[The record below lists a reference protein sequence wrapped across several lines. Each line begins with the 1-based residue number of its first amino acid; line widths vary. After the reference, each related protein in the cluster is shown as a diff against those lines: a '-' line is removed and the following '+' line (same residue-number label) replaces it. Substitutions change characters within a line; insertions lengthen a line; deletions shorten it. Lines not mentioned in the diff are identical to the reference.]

1 MGWTKIR
8 RRCLPLGLALIV
20 LLLTPTPSSAYEDD
34 THYILTYVI
43 CRSVGFTH
51 DEAMTVAIADVA
63 MDDSDNTVAA
73 GSPTG
78 ASPHLHS
85 QWMWHAL
92 DYGTWNGP
100 NPWNTIATMGTSG
113 ILEQKNL
120 LFQVAQD
127 QWLNIGSGG
136 TLTEADKQQRLFLL
150 GVFFHYQQDTWA
162 HRIHYDPR
170 SGLTRKGFKAFT
182 TPMGHVTKSHVH
194 EPDRP
199 PYDPLAALTNLKDG
213 IIYARTFLRNVLH
226 RQPNAFFVNDD
237 FVDTAE
243 IVDSTW
249 DKRNPVFNNVKL
261 AYPKID
267 KSMVRRYLTAL
278 IRAQIDTYTNGQ
290 DPLDWLFVYENGTGK
305 TLWTQAVRLVGS
317 PDLANLQ
324 SVVNAFA
331 RVCNEYKDTL
341 GLGDIFPNTN
351 TFLLDRKAKAL
362 PNGRFHDNV
371 TSEYVVSMMGGWQEV
386 LGFPD
391 FTRTSNW
398 PIPTDVDL
406 WEARAKPSRSLQ
418 EITGA
423 WTLAPKPDGPSVN
436 PVTRIIS
443 VTVMKDGKI
452 LGVGENHLLYGK
464 ENLEA
469 DWALVPNT
477 GLFNAVTTM
486 PDGSILG
493 IGWPGK
499 TLRICDKSKLKDS
512 WKQSFSPQLYGQFVQ
527 WDNDKAQAQVDVV
540 TVLPN
545 GTVWIAVHKHDNSVN
560 FYTKA
565 AATARWELV
574 EPDHTI
580 VKSMTALPDG
590 GILGISSDGTLVLR
604 ATVESPSVGTKTF
617 WKRAPNCNAFTYVKD
632 RAVYGN
638 TIVLKAV
645 TTMPDGRL
653 LGLSEAGQLLIK
665 GKGAAWAID
674 DPDRHPNPN
683 GL

>member
-1 MGWTKIR
+1 MTKYKFRVTQQMGWTKIR
-8 RRCLPLGLALIV
+8 RRCLPLALAVIV

-51 DEAMTVAIADVA
+51 DEAMTVAVADVA
-63 MDDSDNTVAA
+63 MDDSDNVVAA

-78 ASPHLHS
+78 YSPHLHS
-85 QWMWHAL
+85 EWMWHAL

-100 NPWNTIATMGTSG
+100 NPWHTIPTMGTSG

-127 QWLNIGSGG
+127 QWLSIGSGG
-136 TLTEADKQQRLFLL
+136 TLTEAEKQQRLFLL

-162 HRIHYDPR
+162 HRDHYNAR
-170 SGLTRKGFKAFT
+170 TGLSRKGFKAFT
-182 TPMGHVTKSHVH
+182 TPMGHVIASHVH

-199 PYDPLAALTNLKDG
+199 PFDPLAALTNLKDG

-237 FVDTAE
+237 FVVTAE

-249 DKRNPVFNNVKL
+249 EKRNPVFNNVKL
-261 AYPKID
+261 AFPKVD
-267 KSMVRRYLTAL
+267 KNMVRRYLTAL

-290 DPLDWLFVYENGTGK
+290 DPLDRLFIFEHERGK
-305 TLWTQAVRLVGS
+305 SVLTETVRLVGS
-317 PDLANLQ
+317 PDQANLE
-324 SVVNAFA
+324 SVVIAFA
-331 RVCNEYKDTL
+331 RVCNEYKDKL
-341 GLGDIFPNTN
+341 GLGDIFPNTSS
-351 TFLLDRKAKAL
+351 FLLDRKVKAL
-362 PNGRFHDNV
+362 PNGRFHENV

-391 FTRTSNW
+391 FTRTSNEI
-398 PIPTDVDL
+398 IPTTSDL
-406 WEARAKPSRSLQ
+406 YGARPKPSRSLQ

-469 DWALVPNT
+469 DWALLPNT
-477 GLFNAVTTM
+477 GKFNAVTTM

-493 IGWPGK
+493 IDSLSK

-512 WKQSFSPQLYGQFVQ
+512 WKQSFSPMLYGQFEQ
-527 WDNDKAQAQVDVV
+527 WDNQARPDVV
-540 TVLPN
+540 TVLPD
-545 GTVWIAVHKHDNSVN
+545 GTVWIAVYNQRESVN
-560 FYTKA
+560 FFKKA
-565 AATARWELV
+565 SSTARWELV

-590 GILGISSDGTLVLR
+590 GILGISSDGTLVSKSHRGIIIRWQQNFLETCSELQR
-604 ATVESPSVGTKTF
+604 FYRRSSVRKHHRLKSCHDDAG
-617 WKRAPNCNAFTYVKD
+617 WKASGVK
-632 RAVYGN
+632 
-638 TIVLKAV
+638 
-645 TTMPDGRL
+645 
-653 LGLSEAGQLLIK
+653 
-665 GKGAAWAID
+665 
-674 DPDRHPNPN
+674 
-683 GL
+683 